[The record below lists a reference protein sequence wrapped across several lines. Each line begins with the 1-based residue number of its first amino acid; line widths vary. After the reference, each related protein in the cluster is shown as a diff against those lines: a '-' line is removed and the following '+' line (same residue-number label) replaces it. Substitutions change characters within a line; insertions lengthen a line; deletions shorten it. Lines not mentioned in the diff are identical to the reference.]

1 MLWDGVAPVFRHGI
15 CFDFFLVFVVL
26 QRDIELEAVSFAE
39 SSLHDCVA
47 GQFKDICLFKLYRLF
62 YLGIKVEL
70 VDIV

>member
-1 MLWDGVAPVFRHGI
+1 MLWDGVAPVFRHRI
-15 CFDFFLVFVVL
+15 RFDLFLVLVVL
-26 QRDIELEAVSFAE
+26 QRDIELETVSFAE

-47 GQFKDICLFKLYRLF
+47 GQFKDIRLFKLYRLF